1 MDHIIGSTGITS
13 AADWILIMQRSEDGQ
28 AAMLCSEGKMGAASE
43 FSLKKKKGI
52 FFEINGLKRD
62 RLIQRK
68 PAQDKILEHVRINS
82 VAKQVDIAKALN
94 MDTGNVSRDCKKLI
108 GDDYIF
114 LTGDGYYATPDKS
127 DKSDKIDRY

>member
-43 FSLKKKKGI
+43 FSLKKKKDI
-52 FFEINGLKRD
+52 FFEINGLERD

-82 VAKQVDIAKALN
+82 VAKQVLIVKALKMN
-94 MDTGNVSRDCKKLI
+94 AGNVSRYCKKLI
-108 GDDYIF
+108 GDDYIY
-114 LTGDGYYATPDKS
+114 LTDDVYYATPNNP
-127 DKSDKIDRY
+127 DKIDP

>member
-1 MDHIIGSTGITS
+1 
-13 AADWILIMQRSEDGQ
+13 
-28 AAMLCSEGKMGAASE
+28 MGAASE

-82 VAKQVDIAKALN
+82 VAKQVLIVKALKMN
-94 MDTGNVSRDCKKLI
+94 AGNVSRYCKKLI
-108 GDDYIF
+108 GDDYIY
-114 LTGDGYYATPDKS
+114 LTDDVYYATPNNP
-127 DKSDKIDRY
+127 DKIDP